1 MLKRFVLGLVIF
13 LLTSSFAVMI
23 GPACGD
29 TVTGNIWITKAQM
42 PTARGGLGVVAVGG
56 TVYAIGGSTSE
67 YPSSTG
73 SGGFLGT
80 NEEYNIT
87 TGVWTYKAP
96 MPVARSYFAIA
107 AYQGKIYCIGGQTGW
122 EQEPAADY
130 LWGPATSSINE
141 VYDIATNSWQTL
153 APMPIGEMYFGAEA
167 VDGLVLVRG
176 IGFGWVYNV
185 TADSW
190 SNTTALPFYS
200 WYQNGNPT
208 TFLQINVNDKTLK
221 TDVQD
226 GAAAETS
233 GINAPISAYV
243 IGSRVNE
250 VYNPSNDNWT
260 RGAVMLTPRND
271 FGLAVSN
278 DLLYAIGG
286 FSQTNGNVAPS
297 AANEQ
302 YIPFGYG
309 TQASSVSP
317 MATSGTTTA
326 PNVPEFPTLIILA
339 LFAVAILLSVVFF
352 RKIPKKISFSFT
364 YILHKFHLM
373 KVLSLLSVV

>member
-1 MLKRFVLGLVIF
+1 MKISKPLALALVLVF
-13 LLTSSFAVMI
+13 LTASSTILAMPVSGTSASEN
-23 GPACGD
+23 
-29 TVTGNIWITKAQM
+29 TWTTKAPM
-42 PTARGGLGVVAVGG
+42 PTARGGLGVVAVDGA
-56 TVYAIGGSTSE
+56 VYAIGGSTSQ

-153 APMPIGEMYFGAEA
+153 APMPIGDMYLGAEA
-167 VDGLVLVRG
+167 VDGLILVKG
-176 IGFGWVYNV
+176 IGFGWVYNI
-185 TADSW
+185 TTDSW
-190 SNTTALPFYS
+190 SNTTALPLYS

-208 TFLQINVNDKTLK
+208 TFLQINVNNKTLK

-250 VYNPSNDNWT
+250 VYNPSNDSWT
-260 RGAVMLTPRND
+260 RGAVMLTQRDD

-278 DLLYAIGG
+278 DVLYAIGG

-302 YIPFGYG
+302 YIPFGYS

-317 MATSGTTTA
+317 TATPGTNTT
-326 PNVPEFPTLIILA
+326 PNVPEFSSWTIP
-339 LFAVAILLSVVFF
+339 LLLTIWDCCWFVGFLQETRTHF
-352 RKIPKKISFSFT
+352 R
-364 YILHKFHLM
+364 
-373 KVLSLLSVV
+373 